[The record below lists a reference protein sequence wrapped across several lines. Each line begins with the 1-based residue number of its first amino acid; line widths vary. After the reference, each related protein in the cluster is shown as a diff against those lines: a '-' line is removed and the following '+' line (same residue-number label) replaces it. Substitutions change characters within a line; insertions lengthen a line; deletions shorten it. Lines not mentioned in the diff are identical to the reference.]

1 MLKNINI
8 NNHNLDIYILNDQPT
23 TCGICA
29 ARTEFEDITDEIQ
42 LHQCLSPDCGYQ
54 FLAEKDEEI
63 RDGTNEKH
71 S

>member
-1 MLKNINI
+1 
-8 NNHNLDIYILNDQPT
+8 DQPT